1 MKKVI
6 ISFFLLTSLFICKS
20 ALSQQL
26 NHEKV
31 IDKLLDNYTKSI
43 NTADTT
49 LARSLFSSKEALS
62 FIHPRGHEK
71 GWLQIRDHFYI
82 GTMGNLLSAR
92 QLVITESAVHELDK
106 KHAWVEFYWDFHATS
121 KEGNQPLHTKGRE
134 SQLLINENGDW
145 KIVHIHYSGLPVS
158 GNGQGF

>member
-6 ISFFLLTSLFICKS
+6 ISFFVLASLFIHES
-20 ALSQQL
+20 ARSQQL
-26 NHEKV
+26 THEKA
-31 IDKLLDNYTKSI
+31 IDRLLDNYTRSI
-43 NTADTT
+43 NAADTT
-49 LARSLFSSKEALS
+49 LARSLFSSKQALS

-71 GWLQIRDHFYI
+71 GWLQIRDNFYV
-82 GTMGNLLSAR
+82 GTMGLLTGR
-92 QLVITESAVHELDK
+92 KLVITESAVHQMDK
-106 KHAWVEFYWDFHATS
+106 NHALVEFYWDFHATL

-134 SQLLINENGDW
+134 SQLLVKENEDW